1 MGRENEADLND
12 GVVLCDTYAIAIAL
26 DENIIKESDMVHV
39 DVELKGELTRGMTVV
54 DFKHSY
60 CPDTHKRKRTVEW
73 VKSIDYDKFYKMFK
87 S

>member
-1 MGRENEADLND
+1 
-12 GVVLCDTYAIAIAL
+12 
-26 DENIIKESDMVHV
+26 MVHV

-60 CPDTHKRKRTVEW
+60 CPDTHLRKRTVEW